1 MMLIT
6 ESMNILKNVSNL
18 RLAGQMWITL
28 SFYVVQQSS
37 AQVWSADSTSLLHKH
52 KHLNQDQIY
61 FLLDGLN
68 ASFREVS
75 EFRGSLVQ
83 PTSTG
88 PLLLT
93 HTVNLSPSTS
103 SYSGPAK

>member
-1 MMLIT
+1 MDHII
-6 ESMNILKNVSNL
+6 ILCGP
-18 RLAGQMWITL
+18 AEL
-28 SFYVVQQSS
+28 SPGP
-37 AQVWSADSTSLLHKH
+37 SADSTSLLHKH
-52 KHLNQDQIY
+52 KLLNQDQIY
-61 FLLDGLN
+61 ILLDGLN

-75 EFRGSLVQ
+75 EFRGPLVQ

-88 PLLLT
+88 PLPLLPLT